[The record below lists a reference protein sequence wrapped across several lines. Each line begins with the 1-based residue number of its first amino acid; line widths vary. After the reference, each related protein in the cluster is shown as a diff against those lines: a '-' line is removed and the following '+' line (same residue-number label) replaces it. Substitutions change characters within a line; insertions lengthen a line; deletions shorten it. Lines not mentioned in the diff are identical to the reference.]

1 MRTRFLPL
9 AVVVALLAF
18 TPHHVTAQG
27 TRAGAYLGSSIA
39 TLQEADNAL
48 LGLGSAAVTRERR
61 IGVQAGAWLNR
72 PLAGGLSLQP
82 EVHYTQKGA
91 RYRSAIGLGF
101 EIASGS
107 AALELAYLEV
117 PLLLR
122 LDLANTGGV
131 RPFVLA
137 GPAIA
142 YRSGCS
148 LNVQA
153 NGIGAN
159 FDCNDSFDNANLG
172 DGLRTF
178 DTNAVFGGGLAFR
191 LGGRDYSAGVRYS
204 AGLTS
209 ISEVVSGVTNGNYSV
224 LLGLGF

>member
-1 MRTRFLPL
+1 MRSRFLSL
-9 AVVVALLAF
+9 AVVVALL
-18 TPHHVTAQG
+18 TPNDAPAQS
-27 TRAGAYLGSSIA
+27 TRVGAYLGSSIA

-61 IGVQAGAWLNR
+61 IGVQAGLWLNR
-72 PLAGGLSLQP
+72 PLVGGLSLQP

-142 YRSGCS
+142 YRSGCR

-159 FDCNDSFDNANLG
+159 FDCNEEFANANLG

-191 LGGRDYSAGVRYS
+191 LGGREYSAGVRYS

>member
-1 MRTRFLPL
+1 MRSRFLPL
-9 AVVVALLAF
+9 AAVLMLLLA
-18 TPHHVTAQG
+18 PHEATAQG
-27 TRAGAYLGSSIA
+27 TRVGAYLGSSIA
-39 TLQEADNAL
+39 TLREADNAL
-48 LGLGSAAVTRERR
+48 LGLGSVAVTRERR
-61 IGVQAGAWLNR
+61 VGGQAGLWLNR
-72 PLAGGLSLQP
+72 PLMGALSLQP

-101 EIASGS
+101 DIASGS
-107 AALELAYLEV
+107 AALELAYLEA

-122 LDLANTGGV
+122 LDLAGAGGV

-142 YRSGCS
+142 YRSGCR

-153 NGIGAN
+153 NGVGAT

-172 DGLRTF
+172 NGLRTF
-178 DTNAVFGGGLAFR
+178 DTNAVVGGGLAFR
-191 LGGRDYSAGVRYS
+191 LGGRHYNAGVRYS

-209 ISEVVSGVTNGNYSV
+209 ISDVVSGVKNGNYSV
-224 LLGLGF
+224 LLGLGL